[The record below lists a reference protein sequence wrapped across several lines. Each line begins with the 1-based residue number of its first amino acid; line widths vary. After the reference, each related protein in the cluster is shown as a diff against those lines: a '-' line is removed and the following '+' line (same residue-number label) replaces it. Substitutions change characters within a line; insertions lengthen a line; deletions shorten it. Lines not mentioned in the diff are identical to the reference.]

1 MADGQAAAA
10 PNAVRLCDGAE
21 LAERGRA
28 QLFDVLHF
36 GRPARGFALRHG
48 GRVVAYLNRCAHL
61 PTAMDCNEGE
71 FLDATGTVIVC
82 PLHGAVYAPAD
93 GRCLGGPC
101 DGARPT
107 PLAVEERG
115 DGVYWYPSRDTL
127 PVAGIRPAGPEST
140 A

>member
-1 MADGQAAAA
+1 MAERDAPPLQAL
-10 PNAVRLCDGAE
+10 RLCDGAE

-28 QLFDVLHF
+28 KVFDLLHL
-36 GRPARGFALRHG
+36 GRPARGFVLRHD
-48 GRVVAYLNRCAHL
+48 GRVVAYLNRCLHVPAE
-61 PTAMDCNEGE
+61 MDWNEGE

-82 PLHGAVYAPAD
+82 SLHGAVYAPAD

-101 DGARPT
+101 GGGRLTA
-107 PLAVEERG
+107 LAVEERG

-127 PVAGIRPAGPEST
+127 PATGFRPAGPEST